1 MKRNIVQQG
10 PTTLM
15 VSLPIKWVRKYGL
28 KKGEQVNVEE
38 RGRELTISTEEE
50 TERTKTEI
58 DLLNEDYT
66 YIWRMISTAYV
77 SGYDEIKINFDKLEI
92 LKIVQ
97 KIVVEYFVGFEIVE
111 QKKDYCIVKN
121 VSGNRVDEFDAILK
135 RIFLTLIQTSEI
147 FRDYLGKGE
156 DPSLILDLEKINNRQ
171 TYLLKRLLIREGFKI
186 PEKTN
191 FVFTL
196 NFLLEQILNEYKFA
210 VWYINDEKNVKI
222 TKKIVE
228 HYDKLHKEIKD
239 VYQLYYNYDNELIE
253 EILVNG
259 LKTNAETGENL
270 VLFKDDARL
279 AHSIV
284 NITEKIRYI
293 ANQIVG
299 INN

>member
-253 EILVNG
+253 KILVNG

>member
-1 MKRNIVQQG
+1 MRRNIVQQG

-111 QKKDYCIVKN
+111 QKKDYCIIKN
-121 VSGNRVDEFDAILK
+121 VSGNRIDEFDAILK

-147 FRDYLGKGE
+147 FRDYLEKGE

-171 TYLLKRLLIREGFKI
+171 TYLLKRLLIREGFKV

-210 VWYINDEKNVKI
+210 VWYINDEKSVKV

-239 VYQLYYNYDNELIE
+239 VYQLYYNYDDELIE
-253 EILVNG
+253 KILVNG
-259 LKTNAETGENL
+259 LKTNTETGENL

-279 AHSIV
+279 AHSIT